1 MARGWESKGVESQQ
15 AEIYSGRGK
24 RDVATAEDRERE
36 SRRQSLELS
45 RRRIERARRFSA
57 IAQDLGV
64 PPAPLAVAWC
74 LRNPHVSTVMLGA
87 TRKEQ
92 LLQNLEALDLA
103 ERFDD
108 ATWSRIEA
116 ATA

>member
-1 MARGWESKGVESQQ
+1 M
-15 AEIYSGRGK
+15 
-24 RDVATAEDRERE
+24 
-36 SRRQSLELS
+36 
-45 RRRIERARRFSA
+45 
-57 IAQDLGV
+57 

-87 TRKEQ
+87 TKKEQ
-92 LLQNLEALDLA
+92 LVQNIEALELA